1 MQFYHF
7 VTSFLKKTTLFM
19 RRLNFNEFF
28 FMYFSF
34 FMNSKFFLMIFLI
47 FSNIDNITFILIS
60 VYNYKNIYF
69 TKNNMDSIIR

>member
-34 FMNSKFFLMIFLI
+34 FINSKFFLMIFLI
-47 FSNIDNITFILIS
+47 FSNITFILIS

-69 TKNNMDSIIR
+69 IKNNMDSIIR